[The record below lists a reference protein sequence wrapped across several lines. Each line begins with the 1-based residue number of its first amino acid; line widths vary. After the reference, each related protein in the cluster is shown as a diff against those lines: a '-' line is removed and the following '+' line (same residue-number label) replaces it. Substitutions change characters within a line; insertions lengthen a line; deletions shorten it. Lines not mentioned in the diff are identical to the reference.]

1 MSTDRSITDAT
12 FISEVLEHRA
22 LIVVDFWAPWCGP
35 CRSMSPVLDKIA
47 QENAATLSV
56 VKLNVDNNPET
67 VQKYGVT
74 SLPTI
79 LVFRDGVVVKR
90 VMGARPKS
98 ILDAE
103 LAEFL

>member
-1 MSTDRSITDAT
+1 MSTVRSITDAT
-12 FISEVLEHRA
+12 FTSEVLEHRA

-35 CRSMSPVLDKIA
+35 CRAMSPVLDKIA
-47 QENAATLSV
+47 QENAGTLSV

-79 LVFRDGVVVKR
+79 FVFRDGVVVKR